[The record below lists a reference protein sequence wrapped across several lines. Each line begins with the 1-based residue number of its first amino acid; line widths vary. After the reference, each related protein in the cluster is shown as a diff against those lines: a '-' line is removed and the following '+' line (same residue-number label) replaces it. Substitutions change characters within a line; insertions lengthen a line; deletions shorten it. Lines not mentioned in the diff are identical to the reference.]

1 MQMPTPLSMS
11 MPRPRTRPRT
21 RPRARPMTSQGQG
34 QGHCL
39 RDINT
44 QLSPFCI
51 FSIFLVFLKRLVF
64 CVVSVILRV
73 RCYLHL
79 RWHYWPHSGWF
90 QISGVSRKVSFEVWD
105 PTQGV
110 LGFQGLVQSQF
121 LVASWKFKCWCFLDP
136 PTDLLIGVKCRATS
150 VAKNHCW
157 PYWLISRGNF
167 WAATA
172 APPTNK
178 LTPPPPELKPIRTK
192 TYCISLEALGRSDIK
207 LGLTSWLQKGAFW
220 LRHPLAFLWKQRPA
234 LAELNLS
241 WAPLL
246 GASLFH
252 ESHYSSSLLHWIPRI
267 STACKPCNFGLFF

>member
-121 LVASWKFKCWCFLDP
+121 LVASWKFKYWCFLDILDILDIVP
-136 PTDLLIGVKCRATS
+136 PYSWKSFEFEKFHQLRLKEVSER
-150 VAKNHCW
+150 
-157 PYWLISRGNF
+157 R
-167 WAATA
+167 
-172 APPTNK
+172 TNQ
-178 LTPPPPELKPIRTK
+178 
-192 TYCISLEALGRSDIK
+192 SL
-207 LGLTSWLQKGAFW
+207 Q
-220 LRHPLAFLWKQRPA
+220 
-234 LAELNLS
+234 
-241 WAPLL
+241 
-246 GASLFH
+246 
-252 ESHYSSSLLHWIPRI
+252 
-267 STACKPCNFGLFF
+267 

>member
-136 PTDLLIGVKCRATS
+136 PNMASIRFVLL
-150 VAKNHCW
+150 
-157 PYWLISRGNF
+157 
-167 WAATA
+167 
-172 APPTNK
+172 
-178 LTPPPPELKPIRTK
+178 
-192 TYCISLEALGRSDIK
+192 
-207 LGLTSWLQKGAFW
+207 
-220 LRHPLAFLWKQRPA
+220 
-234 LAELNLS
+234 
-241 WAPLL
+241 
-246 GASLFH
+246 
-252 ESHYSSSLLHWIPRI
+252 
-267 STACKPCNFGLFF
+267 

>member
-136 PTDLLIGVKCRATS
+136 PTGG
-150 VAKNHCW
+150 W
-157 PYWLISRGNF
+157 
-167 WAATA
+167 
-172 APPTNK
+172 
-178 LTPPPPELKPIRTK
+178 
-192 TYCISLEALGRSDIK
+192 LGRGGGGGK
-207 LGLTSWLQKGAFW
+207 LSYPMS
-220 LRHPLAFLWKQRPA
+220 HPDPSFISSVNTVSTVSTVSAVDSFNSY
-234 LAELNLS
+234 LAECCSNVD
-241 WAPLL
+241 
-246 GASLFH
+246 
-252 ESHYSSSLLHWIPRI
+252 Y
-267 STACKPCNFGLFF
+267 PCQGLPSVNSVSGGRL

>member
-110 LGFQGLVQSQF
+110 LGFQGLVQTQF
-121 LVASWKFKCWCFLDP
+121 LVASWKFKCWGFLDP
-136 PTDLLIGVKCRATS
+136 PNAIVIPIAREYRCITSYCFTFEKIKDTTVWNGKIRSSPCWRYLFLL
-150 VAKNHCW
+150 
-157 PYWLISRGNF
+157 
-167 WAATA
+167 
-172 APPTNK
+172 
-178 LTPPPPELKPIRTK
+178 
-192 TYCISLEALGRSDIK
+192 
-207 LGLTSWLQKGAFW
+207 
-220 LRHPLAFLWKQRPA
+220 LR
-234 LAELNLS
+234 
-241 WAPLL
+241 
-246 GASLFH
+246 
-252 ESHYSSSLLHWIPRI
+252 
-267 STACKPCNFGLFF
+267 

>member
-110 LGFQGLVQSQF
+110 LGFQGLVQTQF
-121 LVASWKFKCWCFLDP
+121 LVASWKFKCWGFLDP
-136 PTDLLIGVKCRATS
+136 PSKACLAASVPILMIMNSWSNVLRERCKKKRKKKLTS
-150 VAKNHCW
+150 VSFMYVCVA
-157 PYWLISRGNF
+157 GNGEMLVF
-167 WAATA
+167 FSFFS
-172 APPTNK
+172 PT
-178 LTPPPPELKPIRTK
+178 IV
-192 TYCISLEALGRSDIK
+192 
-207 LGLTSWLQKGAFW
+207 
-220 LRHPLAFLWKQRPA
+220 
-234 LAELNLS
+234 
-241 WAPLL
+241 
-246 GASLFH
+246 
-252 ESHYSSSLLHWIPRI
+252 
-267 STACKPCNFGLFF
+267 